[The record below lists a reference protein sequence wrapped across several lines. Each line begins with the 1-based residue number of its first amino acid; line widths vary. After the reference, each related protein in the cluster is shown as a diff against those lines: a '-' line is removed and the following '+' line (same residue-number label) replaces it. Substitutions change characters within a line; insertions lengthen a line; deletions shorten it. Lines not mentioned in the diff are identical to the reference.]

1 MEMEKNQQIWWLA
14 VFQSFGELEFYTGKL
29 RKNLIV

>member
-1 MEMEKNQQIWWLA
+1 MEKQNQQTWRWDD
-14 VFQSFGELEFYTGKL
+14 FQSFGELEFYAGKL